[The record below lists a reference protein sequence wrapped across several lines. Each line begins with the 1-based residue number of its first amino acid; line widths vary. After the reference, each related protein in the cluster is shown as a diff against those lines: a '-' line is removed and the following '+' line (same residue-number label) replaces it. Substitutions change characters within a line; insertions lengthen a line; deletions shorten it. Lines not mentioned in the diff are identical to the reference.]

1 MSDQNIHQFVTADR
15 NVKDSDYCY
24 ARKETAAK
32 CSSNVKNGVTKSKGK
47 ASCDQ
52 RVVLRRI
59 NHGGVGPK
67 KRTGKKDRHSK
78 IRTAQGIR
86 DRRMR
91 LSLQAARKFFDL
103 QDLLGY
109 DKASKTIEWLFSK
122 SKKAIK
128 ELMVNKDTNNNN
140 NHSLSIT
147 EQVGL
152 PRIIE
157 ENFEPKKL
165 GFVPNIE
172 RKSEK
177 NVSRPNTKESRE
189 KARARARCR
198 TREKM
203 MVKLGLD
210 QDLSQYNYW
219 CKYSSPNYYDVLE
232 KLGSCS
238 NSPFDQESG
247 CYNSQLAERVSS
259 GYGSDEYYPSNLL
272 VSQQQLLADDVG
284 TIEKLLENSNSST
297 RLSCAPV
304 VSDAVSCFVDS
315 DSGFMG
321 FFGSW
326 DLLMNSDI
334 MRLNFNNQLDAV
346 TNEVHRLGDNP
357 NSVDDSAATLD
368 FPLFHQEKQNP
379 NSVDDSAATT
389 LDFPLFH
396 QEKHS

>member
-1 MSDQNIHQFVTADR
+1 MSHENHDHFVAADQNM
-15 NVKDSDYCY
+15 KDSDYCF

-32 CSSNVKNGVTKSKGK
+32 CSSVMKNGVPKSKGK

-128 ELMVNKDTNNNN
+128 ELMVNIDTTNI

-147 EQVGL
+147 ESDQVVL

-157 ENFEPKKL
+157 AEKL
-165 GFVPNIE
+165 GFVPNNE
-172 RKSEK
+172 KKSEK
-177 NVSRPNTKESRE
+177 FITPCKEVNTRESRE

-210 QDLSQYNYW
+210 QINLSQYNYW
-219 CKYSSPNYYDVLE
+219 CKYSSPNYYDVLD

-247 CYNSQLAERVSS
+247 CYNNQLERLSS

-297 RLSCAPV
+297 TLSCPPV

-315 DSGFMG
+315 DSNFMG

-326 DLLMNSDI
+326 DLLTNSDI
-334 MRLNFNNQLDAV
+334 MRLNFNNQYAV
-346 TNEVHRLGDNP
+346 TTEVHRSGDNP

-368 FPLFHQEKQNP
+368 FPLFHQEKQ
-379 NSVDDSAATT
+379 S
-389 LDFPLFH
+389 
-396 QEKHS
+396 

>member
-1 MSDQNIHQFVTADR
+1 
-15 NVKDSDYCY
+15 
-24 ARKETAAK
+24 
-32 CSSNVKNGVTKSKGK
+32 
-47 ASCDQ
+47 
-52 RVVLRRI
+52 
-59 NHGGVGPK
+59 GPK

-140 NHSLSIT
+140 NNNNNHSLSIT

-172 RKSEK
+172 KKSEK
-177 NVSRPNTKESRE
+177 NASRPNTKESRE

-203 MVKLGLD
+203 M
-210 QDLSQYNYW
+210 
-219 CKYSSPNYYDVLE
+219 

-238 NSPFDQESG
+238 NSPFDQESV

-272 VSQQQLLADDVG
+272 ASQQQLLADDVG
-284 TIEKLLENSNSST
+284 TIEKMLENSNSST
-297 RLSCAPV
+297 TLSCAPV

>member
-1 MSDQNIHQFVTADR
+1 MSDQNIHHFVAADR

-32 CSSNVKNGVTKSKGK
+32 CSSVTNGVSKSKGK
-47 ASCDQ
+47 AASCDQ

-59 NHGGVGPK
+59 NNGGVVPK

-128 ELMVNKDTNNNN
+128 ELMVNKDT
-140 NHSLSIT
+140 T
-147 EQVGL
+147 EQVVL

-157 ENFEPKKL
+157 ENFEANKL

-172 RKSEK
+172 KKSEK
-177 NVSRPNTKESRE
+177 NVGRPNTKESRE

-219 CKYSSPNYYDVLE
+219 CKYSSPNYNDVLE
-232 KLGSCS
+232 KLGSCL

-272 VSQQQLLADDVG
+272 ASQQQLPADDVG

-297 RLSCAPV
+297 TLSCAPV
-304 VSDAVSCFVDS
+304 VVSDAVSRFVDS

-357 NSVDDSAATLD
+357 NSVDDSAATTLD

-379 NSVDDSAATT
+379 NSVDDSAAT

-396 QEKHS
+396 QEKQS